1 MTYTLSNTSCLAA
14 SNSEG
19 PYSKTI
25 NCIPEDMKMC
35 VSCFVFYINSLVLGD
50 MHGFKNAI
58 FNLVLL
64 IGVFRSSYDDALT
77 RMSQD
82 LTNDKSTLVEVMA
95 CCHITWA
102 NVDPYLCRYMAS
114 FFFLG
119 HGELTVPGNTGSGL
133 KNVIFNLV
141 LLVVVLRSAHDNI
154 PTWMSKDLTD
164 DKSTLVQVMACFHQ
178 VTSHYLSQG
187 WPISLLPYGINRPH
201 CVNSFW
207 EYMWPVC
214 QYFCCFYWQWCPND
228 SE

>member
-1 MTYTLSNTSCLAA
+1 MTYTLSNTCCLAA

-25 NCIPEDMKMC
+25 NCITEDMKMC
-35 VSCFVFYINSLVLGD
+35 VSCFIFYINSLVLGD
-50 MHGFKNAI
+50 MHGIKNAI

-95 CCHITWA
+95 CCHIIWA

-114 FFFLG
+114 LG
-119 HGELTVPGNTGSGL
+119 HGESTVSGNTGSGF

-141 LLVVVLRSAHDNI
+141 LLVVVLRSAHDNTT
-154 PTWMSKDLTD
+154 TWMSKDHTD
-164 DKSTLVQVMACFHQ
+164 DKSTLVQEMACFHQ
-178 VTSHYLSQG
+178 V
-187 WPISLLPYGINRPH
+187 I
-201 CVNSFW
+201 
-207 EYMWPVC
+207 
-214 QYFCCFYWQWCPND
+214 
-228 SE
+228 